1 MMGQGFGFGFHGLG
15 MLIFLGAIIFLLV
28 TLFRGAS
35 SNRDV
40 SSDSCTRDIL
50 DRRYARG
57 EIDQQEYERM
67 KQSLGR

>member
-15 MLIFLGAIIFLLV
+15 MLIFWGAIIFLLV
-28 TLFRGAS
+28 TLFRGTS

-40 SSDSCTRDIL
+40 SSDSSTHDIL

-67 KQSLGR
+67 KKSLGR